1 MDDDKLPFEP
11 PEPKYVSEDYV
22 LKIPV
27 TDKHFKDP
35 WELRKYAAKLIEKE
49 LGDSVQMTDLKVHMP
64 SAVSRGFSKLFRKVP
79 QAKLHATIKF

>member
-11 PEPKYVSEDYV
+11 PEPGYVTEEYV

-27 TDKHFKDP
+27 TDKHLKNP
-35 WELRKYAAKLIEKE
+35 WELRKHAAKLIEKE

-64 SAVSRGFSKLFRKVP
+64 GPLIRTFSRLFRKIP